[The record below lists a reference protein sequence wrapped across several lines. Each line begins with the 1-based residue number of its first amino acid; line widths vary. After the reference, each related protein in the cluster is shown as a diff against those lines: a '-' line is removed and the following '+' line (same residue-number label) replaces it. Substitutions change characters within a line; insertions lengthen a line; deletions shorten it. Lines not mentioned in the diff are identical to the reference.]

1 MRVLLDTNIVIHR
14 EARSVKNASIG
25 TLFRWLDKLHHEK
38 CVHPSSIEEIGK
50 HFDKDLVA
58 SFQRKLD
65 SYSALRTVAPDHPSI
80 SELRSRLDRTEN
92 DKIDTT
98 LLNELI
104 QGRVDA
110 LISEDRGV
118 MKKARLL
125 GVDTQVFTIDAYLEK
140 VTAEN
145 PSLVDY
151 KILSVRQEY
160 FGNINVK
167 DDFFDSFRRD
177 YPGFDSWFA
186 RKSDEIAYVCRSETN
201 AVIGFLYI
209 KKEDENEN
217 YSDISPPFDRRKRLK
232 IGTFKVVANGHKI
245 GERFLKIIFD
255 NSLLQGCNET
265 YVTLYQNTDDQVRL
279 KSLLMEWGFVEYGQK
294 RSGMELE
301 TVLVRAFSSAVN
313 SDDPKVTYLFL
324 RKTARKFIVPIYPDY
339 HTELLPDSILRTESP
354 ADFLDSKPNRNA
366 ISKVYIS
373 RSLNRDL
380 SRGDIIVFYR
390 TASGGAGYHTSV
402 ATSLGVVEE
411 VHNPVT
417 SKDELIR
424 LCRKRS
430 VFSDA
435 DLAAH
440 WDWNR
445 NLRPFVV
452 NFLYVATFPHRL
464 NLKALI
470 ENGIIKEAPR
480 GFERIGDREF
490 DLLCRLSKIQ
500 LSYTG
505 N

>member
-14 EARSVKNASIG
+14 EARSVRNASIG

-38 CVHPSSIEEIGK
+38 CVHPASVEEIKK
-50 HFDKDLVA
+50 HADKELVA

-65 SYSALRTVAPDHPSI
+65 SYAILKTVAPEHPSI
-80 SELRSRLDRTEN
+80 ARLRARMDKTEN
-92 DKIDTT
+92 DQIDTS
-98 LLNELI
+98 LLNELV

-118 MKKARLL
+118 IRKARLL
-125 GVDTQVFTIDAYLEK
+125 DIEAQVFTIDAYLEK

-151 KILSVRQEY
+151 KVLSVRQEY
-160 FGNINVK
+160 FGNIDIG

-177 YPGFDSWFA
+177 YPGFNTWFA
-186 RKSDEIAYVCRSETN
+186 KKSDEIAYVCRSETS
-201 AVIGFLYI
+201 AIIGFLYL
-209 KKEDENEN
+209 KMEDESEN
-217 YSDISPPFDRRKRLK
+217 YSDISPPFDKRKRLK

-255 NSLLQGCNET
+255 NALLQGFADT
-265 YVTLYQNTDDQVRL
+265 YVTLFEDTDDQARL
-279 KSLLMEWGFVEYGQK
+279 KSLLIEWGFAEYGRK
-294 RSGMELE
+294 RSHTGME
-301 TVLVRAFSSAVN
+301 TVLVRTFSPDTAT
-313 SDDPKVTYLFL
+313 DDPKAAYPFL
-324 RKTARKFIVPIYPDY
+324 KKASRKFIVPIYPSY
-339 HTELLPDSILRTESP
+339 HTELLPDSILRTEAP
-354 ADFLDSKPNRNA
+354 EDFLDSKPNRNA

-380 SRGDIIVFYR
+380 ARGDIIAFYR
-390 TASGGAGYHTSV
+390 TASGGSGYYTSV
-402 ATSLGVVEE
+402 VTSVGVVEE
-411 VHNPVT
+411 VHNPVA
-417 SKDELIR
+417 SKGDLIR

-435 DLAAH
+435 ELADH
-440 WDWNR
+440 WDYKPNQ
-445 NLRPFVV
+445 RPFVV

-464 NLKALI
+464 NLKALV

-480 GFERIGDREF
+480 GFERLSDREF
-490 DLLCRLSKIQ
+490 DLLCKLSGLQ
-500 LSYTG
+500 LNYIG